1 MQEIK
6 KLQIG
11 DLEKAIESII
21 FVSERPVSLKELS
34 RIFPDNNK
42 KELKES
48 ISKLIAEWRQL
59 NRGITLEEV
68 SEGYQFRSK
77 PEYSVFI
84 AKYKNEKPFRL
95 SRAALEVLSIIAY
108 KQPITKIEVDYI
120 RGVDSSGVFGVLL
133 ERGYVKISGRKEVLG
148 RPFIYETTD
157 EFLETFGLNN
167 LNDLPTLKELEEIEQ
182 SMDKSILG
190 LDLSQ

>member
-1 MQEIK
+1 MESSDI
-6 KLQIG
+6 
-11 DLEKAIESII
+11 EKAIESII
-21 FVSERPVSLKELS
+21 FVSERPVSLKELAK
-34 RIFPDNNK
+34 IFPDTNK
-42 KELKES
+42 KQLKSS
-48 ISKLIAEWRQL
+48 IGNLMDQWKEI

-68 SEGYQFRSK
+68 SEGYQFRTK

-84 AKYKNEKPFRL
+84 AKFKDEKPFRL

-108 KQPITKIEVDYI
+108 KQPVTKIEVDYI

-133 ERGYVKISGRKEVLG
+133 ERGYIKISGRKEVLG

-157 EFLETFGLNN
+157 EFLETFGLKN
-167 LNDLPTLKELEEIEQ
+167 LDDLPTLKELEEIEE
-182 SMDKSILG
+182 SVDKSILG

>member
-1 MQEIK
+1 MQETV
-6 KLQIG
+6 KLEIN

-21 FVSERPVSLKELS
+21 FVSERPVSLKELAK
-34 RIFPDNNK
+34 IFPDNNK
-42 KELKES
+42 SELKTS
-48 ISKLIAEWRQL
+48 ITNLINDWNELQ
-59 NRGITLEEV
+59 RGITLEEV
-68 SEGYQFRSK
+68 SEGYQFRTK

-84 AKYKNEKPFRL
+84 AKFKDEKPFRL

-108 KQPITKIEVDYI
+108 KQPITKIEVDHI

-133 ERGYVKISGRKEVLG
+133 ERGYIKISGRKEVLG

-167 LNDLPTLKELEEIEQ
+167 LKDLPTLKELEEIEQ

>member
-1 MQEIK
+1 MQIS
-6 KLQIG
+6 

-34 RIFPDNNK
+34 KIFADNSK
-42 KELKES
+42 KELRNS
-48 ISKLIAEWRQL
+48 ISNLITEWSKL

-68 SEGYQFRSK
+68 SEGYQFRTK

-84 AKYKNEKPFRL
+84 AKFKAEKPFRL

-108 KQPITKIEVDYI
+108 KQPITKIEVEYI
-120 RGVDSSGVFGVLL
+120 RGVDSSGVFGLLL
-133 ERGYVKISGRKEVLG
+133 ERGYIKISGRKEVLG

-157 EFLETFGLNN
+157 EFLETFGLKN
-167 LNDLPTLKELEEIEQ
+167 LSDLPTLKELEEIEQ

>member
-1 MQEIK
+1 MPEIR
-6 KLQIG
+6 KLQIS

-34 RIFPDNNK
+34 KIFTDNNK
-42 KELKES
+42 KELKSS
-48 ISKLIAEWRQL
+48 ISNLITEWGKLD
-59 NRGITLEEV
+59 RGITLEEV
-68 SEGYQFRSK
+68 SEGYQFRTK

-84 AKYKNEKPFRL
+84 AKFKAEKPFRL

-108 KQPITKIEVDYI
+108 KQPITKIECDYI
-120 RGVDSSGVFGVLL
+120 RGVDSSGVFGLLL

-157 EFLETFGLNN
+157 EFLETFGLKN
-167 LNDLPTLKELEEIEQ
+167 LSDLPTLKELEEIEQ

>member
-1 MQEIK
+1 MQTS
-6 KLQIG
+6 

-34 RIFPDNNK
+34 KIFPDSNK
-42 KELKES
+42 KELTNS
-48 ISKLIAEWRQL
+48 ISTLIAEWGEL
-59 NRGITLEEV
+59 DRGITLEEV
-68 SEGYQFRSK
+68 SEGYQFRTK

-84 AKYKNEKPFRL
+84 AKVKDEKPFRL

-108 KQPITKIEVDYI
+108 KQPITKIEVDSI
-120 RGVDSSGVFGVLL
+120 RGVDSSGVFGLLL
-133 ERGYVKISGRKEVLG
+133 ERGYVNISGRKEVLG

-157 EFLETFGLNN
+157 EFLETFGLKS
-167 LNDLPTLKELEEIEQ
+167 LGDLPTLKELEEIEQ
-182 SMDKSILG
+182 TMDKSILG

>member
-1 MQEIK
+1 MSD
-6 KLQIG
+6 LQ
-11 DLEKAIESII
+11 KAIESII
-21 FVSERPVSLKELS
+21 FVSEKPVSLKELS
-34 RIFPDNNK
+34 KIFPESSK
-42 KELKES
+42 KELKDS
-48 ISKLIAEWRQL
+48 IATLITEWNGL

-68 SEGYQFRSK
+68 SEGYQFRTK

-84 AKYKNEKPFRL
+84 AKFKDEKPFRL

-133 ERGYVKISGRKEVLG
+133 ERGYIKISGRKEVLG

-157 EFLETFGLNN
+157 EFLETFSLNS
-167 LNDLPTLKELEEIEQ
+167 LNDLPTLKELEEIEE
-182 SMDKSILG
+182 SMDKSILA